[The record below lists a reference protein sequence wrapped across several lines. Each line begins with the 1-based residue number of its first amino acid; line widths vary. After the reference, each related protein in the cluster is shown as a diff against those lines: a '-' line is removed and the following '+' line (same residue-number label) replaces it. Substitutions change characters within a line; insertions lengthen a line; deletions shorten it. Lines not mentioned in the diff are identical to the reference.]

1 VDEVKNFISIFEQ
14 PIIFF
19 LFLHTHEQLFAI
31 IDTETTGGNPAKD
44 RVMEIAII
52 IHNGK
57 RVIEQFAT
65 LINPETPI
73 MPFVV
78 SLTGISN
85 DMVKD
90 APTFQEVAERIFQM
104 TENKIFVAHN
114 ARFDYGI
121 LRGEFKRIGIRFN
134 RKQLCTVKLARQI
147 IPGYKSYS
155 LGKICKDLDI
165 DIDSRHRAFGDAEA
179 TARLFEKLMM
189 NDRKELIRSMLE
201 EELQES
207 AFPPNL
213 SKELVDDLPEE
224 TGVYYFLDE
233 KGKPI
238 YIGKSRNI
246 RKRVISHFYEDLESP
261 RFSDLKQ
268 KVFDISY
275 ELTGSELIA
284 MILESNEIRKYFPP
298 FNIAQRRKKYRYGI
312 YQHQDENGFINLKIE
327 LLKQDEKPIIEFTNR
342 KSANVVMSKFIE
354 KYSLYP
360 SLCGY
365 GNPENTK
372 PEMPSEIYN
381 LRVSKVT
388 ERYRY
393 KKPNFFII
401 SEGKSH
407 HQQSVVW
414 IEDNTYKG
422 FGYFEPEYIENDIES
437 LKEVVQPQYDDPD
450 VHRIIRAWLGKKT
463 KDEIIAY

>member
-1 VDEVKNFISIFEQ
+1 LRAE
-14 PIIFF
+14 
-19 LFLHTHEQLFAI
+19 EQLFAI
-31 IDTETTGGNPAKD
+31 IDTETTGGNPSKD

-52 IHNGK
+52 IHNGQ
-57 RVIEQFAT
+57 RVIEQYAT
-65 LINPETPI
+65 LINPEAPI

-90 APTFQEVAERIFQM
+90 APTFQEVAERIFQL

-114 ARFDYGI
+114 VRFDYGI
-121 LRGEFKRIGIRFN
+121 LRGEFKRIGVRFN

-155 LGKICKDLDI
+155 LGKICRDVGI
-165 DIDSRHRAFGDAEA
+165 NIDSRHRAFGDAEA
-179 TARLFEKLMM
+179 TAQLFEKLVM

-201 EELQES
+201 EELQETV
-207 AFPPNL
+207 FPPNL
-213 SKELVDDLPEE
+213 SKEVVDDLPEE
-224 TGVYYFLDE
+224 TGVYYFLDD
-233 KGKPI
+233 KGKPL
-238 YIGKSRNI
+238 YVGKSKNI
-246 RKRVISHFYEDLESP
+246 RKRVISHFYEDPEQT
-261 RFSDLKQ
+261 RFAELKQ
-268 KVFDISY
+268 KVCDISY
-275 ELTGSELIA
+275 ELTGSELVA
-284 MILESNEIRKYFPP
+284 MILESNEVRKYFPP
-298 FNIAQRRKKYRYGI
+298 YNIAQRRKKYRYGI
-312 YQHQDENGFINLKIE
+312 YKHIDENGFINLKIE

-360 SLCGY
+360 SLCGF
-365 GNPENTK
+365 GNAEVTR
-372 PEMPSEIYN
+372 PEMAAELYN
-381 LRVSKVT
+381 ERVKKVT
-388 ERYRY
+388 ERYQY

-414 IEDNTYKG
+414 VEDNVYRG
-422 FGYFEPEYIENDIES
+422 FGFFEPEYIENDIES
-437 LKEVVQPQYDDPD
+437 LKEVVQQQYDDPD
-450 VHRIIRAWLGKKT
+450 IHRIIRSWLGKKT